1 MIRYIF
7 FFHFFIISFC
17 LQYNSN
23 AQDTSKAQDTL
34 YPPNPSGP
42 TKIYVSLVIN
52 NISEVNT
59 AIETIKA
66 DIFLT
71 FKWKDPRLA
80 HTGKRRRLKS
90 TEESWDP
97 LLTITNRLN
106 MTKSLPEEPIILSD
120 GTIIYVQRVFGD
132 FMQDFE
138 LENFPM
144 DIQTF
149 KITLVA
155 IGASAGEI
163 EIEPDPEFRSGI
175 SDYLKLL
182 DWKILDW
189 KYDASPYTFMKGESA
204 LPSITFSMRAQRES
218 GFYFLVYVIPLVLII
233 LMSFTVFWLNPELA
247 SSQISIATTS
257 MLTLIAYRY
266 IVVGS
271 LPKISYLTRIDI
283 FVLGSSIL
291 IFITFL
297 QAILTASLMS
307 KGNKTLTIKI
317 DFYCRWIFPL
327 LYIIV
332 CLFAFTF

>member
-17 LQYNSN
+17 LLHNSN
-23 AQDTSKAQDTL
+23 AQDTL

-52 NISEVNT
+52 NISEVN
-59 AIETIKA
+59 AASETIKA
-66 DIFLT
+66 DIFFT

-80 HTGKRRRLKS
+80 HNGKRRRMTS
-90 TEESWDP
+90 TDVSWDP

-106 MTKSLPEEPIILSD
+106 ITKSLPDEPVILGD
-120 GTIIYVQRVFGD
+120 GTIIYMQRVFGE

-138 LENFPM
+138 LKNFPM

-149 KITLVA
+149 RITLVA
-155 IGASAGEI
+155 IGASAEEI
-163 EIEPDPEFRSGI
+163 EIEPDPEFQSGI

-189 KYDASPYTFMKGESA
+189 KYDVSPYIFMKGESA

-271 LPKISYLTRIDI
+271 LPKISYFTRMDI

-297 QAILTASLMS
+297 QAILTASLMN
-307 KGNKTLTIKI
+307 KGNKTLAIKI

-327 LYIIV
+327 LYLIV
-332 CLFAFTF
+332 CLIAFVF